1 MLLEIGAFL
10 LGFSFGCGAGMS
22 KTPGTTWKVLGTIA
36 GMVGGVG
43 GVATWISIGEY
54 AGLIISCLSVGL
66 LFGMFTGA
74 TLRKRG
80 TVDMMYRTPLWTVFL
95 DILGIIIF
103 LLIISII
110 T

>member
-22 KTPGTTWKVLGTIA
+22 KTPGTTWKVLGFIA
-36 GMVGGVG
+36 GMIGGI
-43 GVATWISIGEY
+43 VAWISIGEY
-54 AGLIISCLSVGL
+54 AGLLISCLSVGL

-80 TVDMMYRTPLWTVFL
+80 TMDMMYRTPLWTVFL
-95 DILGIIIF
+95 DILGILIF
-103 LLIISII
+103 FLIISII